1 MTEFSSQNTNKRK
14 HIIEPTTQMFLDN
27 INSQEGSPIYELSP
41 AEARKVLSKVQ
52 DVQVTKLPADIEEHT
67 IPVGPRGRT
76 DIRIIR
82 PKDNKSKLPVV
93 MYFHGGGWILG
104 DKSIFDS
111 LVREI
116 SNGAE
121 VAVIFVD
128 YDKSPESQ
136 YPIAIEEAYAS
147 TKYISEHGADF
158 NLDSSKLAVMG
169 DSVGGNM
176 ATVVTMMAKERCG
189 PEIDYQV
196 LFYPVTDANFETE
209 SYNEFAQGYWLTKEA
224 MKWFWNAYLPEESA
238 RKHYMASP
246 LQASINELSD
256 LPPALVITNECDVLR
271 DEGEAYA
278 HKLIEAGVDTTAVRL
293 LGTIHDCVML
303 NALSDTPAVRVA
315 INLANIKLSQALE
328 W

>member
-1 MTEFSSQNTNKRK
+1 MTEFSPKK
-14 HIIEPTTQMFLDN
+14 HTIEPATQIFLDN
-27 INSQEGSPIYELSP
+27 INSQDGSPIYELSP
-41 AEARKVLSKVQ
+41 TEARKVLSKVQ
-52 DVQVTKLPADIEEHT
+52 DVHVTKLPSDIEEHT
-67 IPVGPRGRT
+67 IPVGPKGEIN
-76 DIRIIR
+76 IRIIR

-104 DKSIFDS
+104 DKNVFDS

-116 SNGAE
+116 SNGAD
-121 VAVIFVD
+121 VAVVFVD

-147 TKYISEHGADF
+147 TKYISEHGDDF
-158 NLDSSKLAVMG
+158 NLNSSKLAVMG

-176 ATVVTMMAKERCG
+176 ATVVTMLAKERCG
-189 PEIDYQV
+189 PKIDYQV
-196 LFYPVTDANFETE
+196 LFYPVTDADFETE
-209 SYNEFAQGYWLTKEA
+209 SYNEFAKGYWLSKES
-224 MKWFWNAYLPEESA
+224 MKWFWNAYLPEEHG
-238 RKHYMASP
+238 RKQCTASP
-246 LQASINELSD
+246 LQASIDQLRD

-278 HKLIEAGVDTTAVRL
+278 HKLIEAGVETTAVRL

-303 NALSDTPAVRVA
+303 NALSETPAVRVA